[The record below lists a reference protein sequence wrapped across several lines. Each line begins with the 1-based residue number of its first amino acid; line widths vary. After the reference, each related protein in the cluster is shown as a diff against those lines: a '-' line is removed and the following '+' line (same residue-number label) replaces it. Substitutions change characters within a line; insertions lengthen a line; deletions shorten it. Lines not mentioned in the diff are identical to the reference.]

1 MRVRVLHDVHLNFF
15 FEIPMDLLIS
25 VIAYLINFK
34 HRKISRATDH
44 LWLALKVPV
53 VYNSYRIVSELA

>member
-1 MRVRVLHDVHLNFF
+1 MCVSVFYMMSTLIFF

-34 HRKISRATDH
+34 HGKISRATDH

-53 VYNSYRIVSELA
+53 V